1 MKPSTASSAIKFD
14 KTLRKPGGFLLYTPC
29 IHSFNFLQTFV
40 TIPKNLC
47 VEFKKEGINK
57 FVISNITADSTSIQ

>member
-1 MKPSTASSAIKFD
+1 
-14 KTLRKPGGFLLYTPC
+14 
-29 IHSFNFLQTFV
+29 
-40 TIPKNLC
+40 